1 MVRGNGEI
9 LRSGKKRD
17 GLFSCWWSVWCT
29 PDSRIYM
36 PPAHQLIRCQKPWH
50 CWSIVP
56 DMSPT
61 LRGHT
66 KTIRRLV
73 AGYLRYF
80 QIRGDERRIVCHM
93 SPNCSWNALSIRRH
107 VEWSQTVR
115 ILVMSANQS
124 WNFST
129 IWFGYKFVDKIRQC
143 NTTFKAGRTRI
154 NIKWT

>member
-1 MVRGNGEI
+1 MGKFLGVVRNEMGSSVAGEVCGAPRI
-9 LRSGKKRD
+9 PVFICPLRIS
-17 GLFSCWWSVWCT
+17 WSAVRN
-29 PDSRIYM
+29 PG
-36 PPAHQLIRCQKPWH
+36 
-50 CWSIVP
+50 IVGAL
-56 DMSPT
+56 SPT
-61 LRGHT
+61 CRRRFVD
-66 KTIRRLV
+66 IRRQF
-73 AGYLRYF
+73 GDSSPGILRYF
-80 QIRGDERRIVCHM
+80 QIRGDESRIVCHM
-93 SPNCSWNALSIRRH
+93 PPNCSWNALSIRRH